1 MEYKWI
7 ETTPEVYRA
16 IYSAHKNDGLVV
28 FESYT
33 EMCVENECKLKA
45 QITAW
50 GFKDADHPII
60 KSTMSDYDFWTYY
73 LLHKE
78 TNED

>member
-16 IYSAHKNDGLVV
+16 IYGTHKDDGLTV

-33 EMCVENECKLKA
+33 ENCMETDKLKA

-50 GFKDADHPII
+50 GFKDAEHPII

-73 LLHKE
+73 LLHE
-78 TNED
+78 VTNED